1 MLDCWRGKCVV
12 VCMSEAPF
20 VIILI
25 EGEVSFLLYCT
36 NYCDISEGMPGPTNQ
51 LLQINIHSIIYALIV
66 LFSMKK

>member
-36 NYCDISEGMPGPTNQ
+36 NYRDISEGMPVSYRPTPPN
-51 LLQINIHSIIYALIV
+51 
-66 LFSMKK
+66 

>member
-36 NYCDISEGMPGPTNQ
+36 NYRDFQRACQCPTGQ

-66 LFSMKK
+66 YYSR